1 MTTKKHDWLDYILFI
16 LVGLYNLSIL
26 LFTILWLFT
35 NFFKDYKTTLS
46 SVTEL
51 SVNEGVTYGLFF
63 SGLLGGSF
71 YCLRKFYQRLGDTF
85 TPISTQPNNLS
96 RGINIKTWFFWYL
109 YRPIQGGVLALI
121 LLSLLNSNLITIK
134 QFTPENIKSY
144 YTLISLGF
152 LSGFGSHEL
161 IHKIEEIIK
170 VLFAKAKLS
179 SSNAETK
186 VKENNNSKS

>member
-1 MTTKKHDWLDYILFI
+1 METKKHDWLDYLLII
-16 LVGLYNLSIL
+16 LVGLYNLAIL
-26 LFTILWLFT
+26 FFTIIWLFT
-35 NFFKDYKTTLS
+35 NYFLENKKLLTS
-46 SVTEL
+46 ISEL
-51 SVNEGVTYGLFF
+51 GVNEGVTYGLFF

-85 TPISTQPNNLS
+85 TPISPDPTNIA

-121 LLSLLNSNLITIK
+121 LLSLLNSNLISIK
-134 QFTPENIKSY
+134 QFTAENIKSY
-144 YTLISLGF
+144 YALISIGF

-170 VLFAKAKLS
+170 VLFAKAKLGT
-179 SSNAETK
+179 SNAESK
-186 VKENNNSKS
+186 VKENNESKG

>member
-1 MTTKKHDWLDYILFI
+1 MGEKKHDGIDYALLV
-16 LVGLYNLSIL
+16 LVGAYNLGIL
-26 LFTILWLFT
+26 LFTIIWLFT
-35 NFFKDYKTTLS
+35 NYFKEYKTTLS
-46 SVTEL
+46 SVAEL

-63 SGLLGGSF
+63 SGMLGGAF

-85 TPISTQPNNLS
+85 TPIAPDPNSLS
-96 RGINIKTWFFWYL
+96 RGINIKTWFFWYM

-121 LLSLLNSNLITIK
+121 LLSLLNSNLISIK

-152 LSGFGSHEL
+152 LAGFGSHEL

-170 VLFAKAKLS
+170 VVFAKAKLGA
-179 SSNAETK
+179 SNAETK
-186 VKENNNSKS
+186 VKENNDSKG

>member
-1 MTTKKHDWLDYILFI
+1 MTTKKHDWIDYLLFI
-16 LVGLYNLSIL
+16 LVGLYNLIL
-26 LFTILWLFT
+26 LLFAILWLFT
-35 NFFKDYKTTLS
+35 NYFKEYKTTLS
-46 SVTEL
+46 SVAEL

-85 TPISTQPNNLS
+85 TPISLEPNNLS
-96 RGINIKTWFFWYL
+96 RGMNIKTWFFWYL

-170 VLFAKAKLS
+170 VIFAKAKLGA
-179 SSNAETK
+179 SNAEAK
-186 VKENNNSKS
+186 VKDNNETRG

>member
-1 MTTKKHDWLDYILFI
+1 METKKHDRIDYFLLV
-16 LVGLYNLSIL
+16 LVGVYNLGIL
-26 LFTILWLFT
+26 IFTIIWLFT
-35 NFFKDYKTTLS
+35 NYYKEYKTTLS

-63 SGLLGGSF
+63 SGMLGGAF
-71 YCLRKFYQRLGDTF
+71 YCLRRFYQRLGDTF
-85 TPISTQPNNLS
+85 TPIAPDPNSLS

-121 LLSLLNSNLITIK
+121 LLSLLNSNLISIK
-134 QFTPENIKSY
+134 QFTSENIKSY

-170 VLFAKAKLS
+170 VVFAKAKLGT
-179 SSNAETK
+179 SNAETK
-186 VKENNNSKS
+186 VKENNESKG

>member
-1 MTTKKHDWLDYILFI
+1 MMTKKHDWLDYTLIVI
-16 LVGLYNLSIL
+16 VGLYNLGIL
-26 LFTILWLFT
+26 FFTVIWLFT
-35 NFFKDYKTTLS
+35 NYFKDYKTTLS
-46 SVTEL
+46 SVAEL

-85 TPISTQPNNLS
+85 TPISLDPTNMA
-96 RGINIKTWFFWYL
+96 RGINIKTWFFWYM

-121 LLSLLNSNLITIK
+121 LLSLLNSNLISIK

-144 YTLISLGF
+144 YTLISIGF

-170 VLFAKAKLS
+170 VLFAKAKFGAS
-179 SSNAETK
+179 TAENK
-186 VKENNNSKS
+186 VKENNESKI

>member
-1 MTTKKHDWLDYILFI
+1 MTTKKHDSVDYFLIV
-16 LVGLYNLSIL
+16 LVGLYNLTLL
-26 LFTILWLFT
+26 LFTIVWLFT
-35 NFFKDYKTTLS
+35 NFFKEYKTTLS
-46 SVTEL
+46 SISEL
-51 SVNEGVTYGLFF
+51 EVNEGVTYGLFF
-63 SGLLGGSF
+63 SGILGGSF

-85 TPISTQPNNLS
+85 TPISPDPNNLA

-121 LLSLLNSNLITIK
+121 LLSLLNSNLISIK

-170 VLFAKAKLS
+170 VLFAKAKLNT
-179 SSNAETK
+179 SNAETK
-186 VKENNNSKS
+186 VKENNESRS